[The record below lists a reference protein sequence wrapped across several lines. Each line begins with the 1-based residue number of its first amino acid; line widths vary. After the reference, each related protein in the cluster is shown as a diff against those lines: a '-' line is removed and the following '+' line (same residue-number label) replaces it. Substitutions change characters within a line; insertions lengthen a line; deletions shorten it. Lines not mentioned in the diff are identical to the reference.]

1 MWVRACISHA
11 WRRGNSPPPDCTH
24 HVLPSGSAT
33 ALRMVFVWCGAE
45 VVCRGVLVLRTQLKL
60 ENKCATAK
68 HCAASNFQS
77 TALVLTTNLL
87 VFMALSVNLMLVLLH
102 QAMFKAIYTPTVECL
117 ENYISPFFALDFQ
130 LPRSSI
136 NVKVITLIFLAT
148 IIVAFKCAASVLI

>member
-1 MWVRACISHA
+1 M
-11 WRRGNSPPPDCTH
+11 
-24 HVLPSGSAT
+24 
-33 ALRMVFVWCGAE
+33 
-45 VVCRGVLVLRTQLKL
+45 CRGVLVLRTQLKL

-87 VFMALSVNLMLVLLH
+87 VFTALSVNLMLVLLH